1 MCYLVQYFQTAAAC
15 YNQKQDNHVIVTR
28 ENGKTGT
35 VTDTVKSWKRLF
47 SFEILRE
54 LEIVQQF
61 LEN

>member
-1 MCYLVQYFQTAAAC
+1 MCYLVQYFQTAVAC